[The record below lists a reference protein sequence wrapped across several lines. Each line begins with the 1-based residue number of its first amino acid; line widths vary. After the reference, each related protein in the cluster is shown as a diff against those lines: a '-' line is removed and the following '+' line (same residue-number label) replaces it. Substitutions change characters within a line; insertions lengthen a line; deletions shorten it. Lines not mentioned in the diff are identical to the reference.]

1 MVTGSRLLK
10 VLLAALTAAV
20 LLVGAALPAAAMTVT
35 FVRHGESEGN
45 AAGIIDTSV
54 PGPHIT
60 ALGAAQSQTVA
71 AALIANGLPYDAIY
85 TSNMVRTTETAQPF
99 AAATGLT
106 PVALAGLREI
116 GAGWFEGSSEH
127 SGPGRI
133 GYALSPAL
141 WMLGARSLPVPGG
154 GNGMAFDARV
164 DGALKV
170 IEDSGAQN
178 PVVFSH
184 GATIMFWTMM
194 NVDNPDL
201 GLMLRHQLDNTEMVV
216 VEGSAEEGWTLKSWA
231 GVPVG
236 PATLGTKLFVNVR
249 DLVVTPQTAVYD
261 VVQAFRTGDIRTIA
275 NAVRDG
281 VGAVLRAPVTFAA
294 AVVRDVVDA
303 VTEVVRPSTSDAGD
317 TATPAVAAARTAVP
331 EPTAVEPEPEEQ
343 PAAEPVKRV
352 RTAKKPAGIDRMRVL
367 KAGDLRAESRVSPTD
382 GEAADHE
389 ASANKTADDQAA
401 EAADQVKTPAD
412 TSPSAERS
420 ADSGAEKAA
429 A

>member
-1 MVTGSRLLK
+1 MLKGSRLLK

-71 AALIANGLPYDAIY
+71 AELIANGLPYDAIY
-85 TSNMVRTTETAQPF
+85 TSNMVRTDETAQPF
-99 AAATGLT
+99 AQATGLT

-216 VEGSAEEGWTLKSWA
+216 IDGSAEEGWTLKSWA

-249 DLVVTPQTAVYD
+249 DLVVTPQTAVYN

-275 NAVRDG
+275 NALRDG
-281 VGAVLRAPVTFAA
+281 AGAVLRAPVTFAA

-303 VTEVVRPSTSDAGD
+303 VTEVVRPGTSDAGD
-317 TATPAVAAARTAVP
+317 TAPPTVAAARTSAP
-331 EPTAVEPEPEEQ
+331 EPTEAAPEPEEQ

-352 RTAKKPAGIDRMRVL
+352 RTAKKPAGIDRLRVL
-367 KAGDLRAESRVSPTD
+367 KAADSRTESGDLSADDRVSD
-382 GEAADHE
+382 DKAADDEAAG
-389 ASANKTADDQAA
+389 N
-401 EAADQVKTPAD
+401 EAADQDKAPAD
-412 TSPSAERS
+412 TSPSADRDTET
-420 ADSGAEKAA
+420 GAEKAA